1 MNQSISTYYEKVSGK
16 LWFRPLLFCL
26 CSIVGALLARLADGF
41 GYSELVPDIKT
52 DSIEGLLDTISST
65 MLVISIFAVGSMI
78 SAFSSASNN
87 ATPRSFKIVVTDD
100 VSQNALS
107 VFIGAFIFSI
117 VATIALNNGYY
128 GQTGRFVLF
137 VLTLVLFT
145 VVILTFLRW
154 VDKISRLGRLEN
166 TINQVEKVAAKS
178 LWSYIKHPTLKAM
191 PIIGAFPEGHI
202 ILGNAVGYVQHF
214 DLEALQ
220 VVAVQN
226 KLKIRMNCLPGTF
239 IHENYTIAW
248 VQAPNNCDIDTL
260 TQLINKTIQVGRTR
274 LYDNDP
280 RFGLIA
286 LSEIASRALS
296 PGINDPGTAIQII
309 GCHERLFFLWN
320 QETKSSYI
328 EKTVYD
334 CIEVP
339 KIEMDDFFE
348 DAFRPIARDG
358 ANNIEL
364 MLRLQKTFAALNTI
378 NKSDM
383 KDAAMHHSEESFNRA
398 ELALN
403 FENDLRLLKEH
414 TLFHSK

>member
-1 MNQSISTYYEKVSGK
+1 MKQTMLKYYEKFSGK

-26 CSIVGALLARLADGF
+26 FSVAGALIARLVDGF

-128 GQTGRFVLF
+128 GKTGRFVLF
-137 VLTLVLFT
+137 VLTLLLFA

-166 TINQVEKVAAKS
+166 TISQVEKVATRS
-178 LWSYIKHPTLKAM
+178 LSEYIKHPNLMAM
-191 PIIGAFPEGHI
+191 PIIGEFPDGQI
-202 ILGNAVGYVQHF
+202 ISGSSVGYVLQI
-214 DLEALQ
+214 DMEALQ
-220 VVAVQN
+220 
-226 KLKIRMNCLPGTF
+226 KLANESGFKIRLNCLPGTF
-239 IHENYTIAW
+239 IHENFTIAW
-248 VQAPNNCDIDTL
+248 IRTSQSLSIEEVSK
-260 TQLINKTIQVGRTR
+260 LINNAITVGHTR
-274 LYDNDP
+274 SYDNDP
-280 RFGLIA
+280 RFGLIT

-309 GCHERLFFLWN
+309 GSQERLFFLWN
-320 QETKSSYI
+320 QENENNKI

-339 KIEMDDFFE
+339 KISIDDFFD

-364 MLRLQKTFAALNTI
+364 MLRLQKAFADLKTI
-378 NKSDM
+378 NRTAI
-383 KDAAMHHSEESFNRA
+383 KDAAIRHSQEAYNRA
-398 ELALN
+398 ELAMEYKKDLDILN
-403 FENDLRLLKEH
+403 TRILPRK
-414 TLFHSK
+414 